1 MSTYWKRVRYDG
13 DIEPWEL
20 REIPGK
26 GYAAFATRSF
36 KKGEWIC
43 TEFPVTWIH
52 EHHPFNSQ
60 QLEEIDEKVDK
71 MTEEDREAFL
81 AMANVYNV
89 DETAVNSGIF
99 MTNCFDMT
107 DSIFGKSCAMY
118 LALGRLNHSCSP
130 NVQQT
135 HIPETTEEV
144 AYASRDIEV
153 GDELNDCYID
163 LRQSRAA
170 RREELL
176 DLYKFSCEC
185 DCCTGKMFE
194 KFGGS
199 PDELEKSIADDD
211 RMRVKAYSYQDIITD
226 LIEQNDDTQLALDVA
241 LQTCKQLETPK
252 YLVWSVRYLHEA
264 YMMVYQLAR
273 DLRNK
278 SLAREYLVKAHELSL
293 KLEGPR
299 SKESARLAILVQEF
313 K

>member
-1 MSTYWKRVRYDG
+1 MTTYWRRVRYEG
-13 DIEPWEL
+13 DTVPWEL

-36 KKGEWIC
+36 KKGDWIC

-60 QLEEIDEKVDK
+60 QLDEIDEKVEQ
-71 MTEEDREAFL
+71 MSEEDCAAFL
-81 AMANVYNV
+81 DMANVYNV
-89 DETAVNSGIF
+89 DETSVNSGIF

-144 AYASRDIEV
+144 AYASRDINV

-170 RREELL
+170 RREELR
-176 DLYKFSCEC
+176 DLYKFTCEC
-185 DCCTGKMFE
+185 DCCTGKMYQ
-194 KFGGS
+194 S
-199 PDELEKSIADDD
+199 DTTTDEEVQKLIAEDD

-226 LIEQNDDTQLALDVA
+226 LVEQNEDAQLALDVA
-241 LQTCKQLETPK
+241 MQTCKQLESAR
-252 YLVWSVRYLHEA
+252 YLVWSVRYIPEA
-264 YMMVYQLAR
+264 YMMVHQLAKELYQKKLAKSYLEKAYQL
-273 DLRNK
+273 
-278 SLAREYLVKAHELSL
+278 SLT
-293 KLEGPR
+293 LEGPR
-299 SKESARLAILVQEF
+299 SKETMRLAKLVKDF
-313 K
+313 R